1 MATTAASKTKKP
13 AASVK
18 AAKTVGKKVGKKLS
32 NGRRIGG
39 IIGAIA
45 APVALLAIGYAL
57 TKIDPKAGHK
67 VMGMVFNR

>member
-13 AASVK
+13 AVSAKTV
-18 AAKTVGKKVGKKLS
+18 KTVGKKVGKKLS
-32 NGRRIGG
+32 NGKRIGG
-39 IIGAIA
+39 IIGAVA
-45 APVALLAIGYAL
+45 APIALLAIGYAI